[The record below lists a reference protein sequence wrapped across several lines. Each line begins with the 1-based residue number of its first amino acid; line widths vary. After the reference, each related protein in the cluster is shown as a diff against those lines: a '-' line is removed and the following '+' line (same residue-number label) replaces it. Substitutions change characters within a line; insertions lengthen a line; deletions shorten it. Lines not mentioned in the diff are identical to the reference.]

1 MARDIDRMQATEV
14 IGDLRAS
21 ADRLISQSRKLV
33 KEAQQMKQRADDL
46 EQLVKQH
53 DKRKK

>member
-1 MARDIDRMQATEV
+1 MAKDIDRMQANEV
-14 IGDLRAS
+14 IGELRAS
-21 ADRLISQSRKLV
+21 ADRLIAQARQLV

-53 DKRKK
+53 DKRRK

>member
-1 MARDIDRMQATEV
+1 MAKDIDRMQATEV
-14 IGDLRAS
+14 IEELRVS

-33 KEAQQMKQRADDL
+33 KESQQMKQRADVL
-46 EQLVKQH
+46 EQLVRQH